1 MRRMSLKGMAG
12 CACWHIDEAKLQ
24 PNNADAQIYPSWGG
38 STIRITSYAEYLI
51 LLPVIM

>member
-1 MRRMSLKGMAG
+1 MSLKGMAG

-24 PNNADAQIYPSWGG
+24 PNYADAQRYLLWGG
-38 STIRITSYAEYLI
+38 STIRITRYAEYLI